1 MSSKKNLGRDEFFV
15 AEPWEPLWIEKKEVG
30 IGSRGKKMLKLERLE
45 ESDKKKKGERK
56 KRQ

>member
-15 AEPWEPLWIEKKEVG
+15 AEPWEKEVG

-45 ESDKKKKGERK
+45 ESDNKKKGERK